1 MLNPHSKKRQRCN
14 VVKKSIS
21 FKFPEELITRLKEQ
35 AVIENRSF
43 SNLVETALLRYVET
57 MEAEEER
64 QK

>member
-1 MLNPHSKKRQRCN
+1 M
-14 VVKKSIS
+14 VKKSIS